1 MDFSRSIKL
10 NGNDLSEDGIMMKML
25 VIKDWF
31 FDMVPR
37 LEIVLTDSNDVLF
50 NTYPIQDDS
59 IIELEMNKNVDP
71 DKQEDPI
78 IIKFNVL
85 DWSSMPMITGQDSG
99 HVHEIT
105 GYLNV
110 SDLFHPIVTKS
121 FKEKTSGGVLKEI
134 AGSLG
139 LDYVKTIDTE
149 PSDTMTWLQ
158 IGQNNHDMIKYVN
171 NRSFFSDDDT
181 SLTYVNLKNELIF
194 TTLKTECEKEVA
206 FVGKMGQ
213 QQQDDV
219 QNNFNDVNSTT
230 GDKKDI
236 PTFFYSFATNKTLAS
251 RNKMGGYGTKSTYY
265 DGKDEQANFPGN
277 GNGDKLLNN
286 LSQKNKNNV
295 GQEVKHYEFGILN
308 GGDQFS
314 EGIHKEFF
322 DSQVRHE
329 YTISNFFKTSVIVKI
344 KGNSL
349 IKKYDIVD
357 LVTHSSVDQEMNE
370 PHSGKYIVGGIIHTL
385 GDETEYSVQL
395 VLYRSGIN
403 KPSKKDLMDLI
414 SDDESGDGKGTGFI
428 DRLL

>member
-1 MDFSRSIKL
+1 MDFSRSIKF
-10 NGNDLSEDGIMMKML
+10 NGNDLSEDGVMVKLL
-25 VIKDWF
+25 VFKDWF

-37 LEIVLTDSNDVLF
+37 LEITLTDSNDVLF
-50 NTYPIQDDS
+50 NVHPIQDDS
-59 IIELEMNKNVDP
+59 IIELEMNKNVNT
-71 DKQEDPI
+71 DKQEDPTPM
-78 IIKFNVL
+78 KFNVL
-85 DWSSMPMITGQDSG
+85 DWESKPIITGQDSG
-99 HVHEIT
+99 HVHLIT

-121 FKEKTSGGVLKEI
+121 FKEKNSGDVLKEI

-139 LDYVKTIDTE
+139 LGYVKKINTE
-149 PSDTMTWLQ
+149 PSDLMTWLQ
-158 IGQNNHDMIKYVN
+158 IGQSNHDMIKYVN

-181 SLTYVNLKNELIF
+181 SLSYVNLNNELIF

-213 QQQDDV
+213 QQKDDV
-219 QNNFNDVNSTT
+219 QDNFNDANSTT

-236 PTFFYSFATNKTLAS
+236 PTFFYAFAENKTLAS
-251 RNKMGGYGTKSTYY
+251 RNKLGGYGTKSTYY
-265 DGKDEQANFPGN
+265 NGTQVNQSSFPGD
-277 GNGDKLLNN
+277 GNGDKLLNS
-286 LSQKNKNNV
+286 LPQSNKNNV

-308 GGDQFS
+308 GGDQFT

-329 YTISNFFKTSVIVKI
+329 YTMLNFFKTSVTLKI

-349 IKKYDIVD
+349 VKKYDIVD
-357 LVTHSSVDQEMNE
+357 LVIYNSVDQEMNE
-370 PHSGKYIVGGIIHTL
+370 VHSGKYLVGGVIHTL

-403 KPSKKDLMDLI
+403 KPSYDAENLLLDAKRL
-414 SDDESGDGKGTGFI
+414 DGQA
-428 DRLL
+428 DR

>member
-10 NGNDLSEDGIMMKML
+10 NGNDLSEDGVMVKLL
-25 VIKDWF
+25 VFKDWF

-50 NTYPIQDDS
+50 NVHPIQDDS
-59 IIELEMNKNVDP
+59 IIELEMNKNVNT

-78 IIKFNVL
+78 PMKFNVL
-85 DWSSMPMITGQDSG
+85 DWESKPITTGQDSG
-99 HVHEIT
+99 HVHSIT

-121 FKEKTSGGVLKEI
+121 FKEKNSGEVLKEI

-139 LDYVKTIDTE
+139 LDYVKKINTE
-149 PSDTMTWLQ
+149 PSDSMTWLQ
-158 IGQNNHDMIKYVN
+158 IGQSNHDMIKYVN

-181 SLTYVNLKNELIF
+181 SLSYVNLNNELIF

-213 QQQDDV
+213 QQKDDV
-219 QNNFNDVNSTT
+219 QDNFNDVNSTT

-236 PTFFYSFATNKTLAS
+236 PTFFYAFAENKTLAS
-251 RNKMGGYGTKSTYY
+251 RNKLGGYGTKSTYY
-265 DGKDEQANFPGN
+265 NGTQVNQSSFPGN
-277 GNGDKLLNN
+277 GNGDKLLNS
-286 LSQKNKNNV
+286 LPQSNKNNV

-308 GGDQFS
+308 GGDQFT

-329 YTISNFFKTSVIVKI
+329 YTMLNFFKTSVTLKI

-349 IKKYDIVD
+349 VKKYDIVD
-357 LVTHSSVDQEMNE
+357 LVIYNSVDQEINE
-370 PHSGKYIVGGIIHTL
+370 VHSGKYLVGGIIHTL

-403 KPSKKDLMDLI
+403 KPSYDAENLLLDAKRL
-414 SDDESGDGKGTGFI
+414 DGQA
-428 DRLL
+428 DR